1 MDKKTILIIILSII
15 ITFFFTKEYFVSKNN
30 NIDLSNKENINLKIK
45 ELFQIFETM
54 QKEMKNL
61 KDKY

>member
-15 ITFFFTKEYFVSKNN
+15 VTFFFTKEYFVSKNN
-30 NIDLSNKENINLKIK
+30 NINLSNKENIDLKIK

>member
-15 ITFFFTKEYFVSKNN
+15 VTFFFTKEYFVSKNN